1 MENKDTNMV
10 ILIIAFMAFIFG
22 FLVAEAIYNEKPMTE
37 EEYYK
42 LQKTEW
48 YE

>member
-1 MENKDTNMV
+1 MRDRDTNMV
-10 ILIIAFMAFIFG
+10 ILIIAFMAFLFG
-22 FLVAEAIYNEKPMTE
+22 FLVAEAIYNERPMTE
-37 EEYYK
+37 EEYYE

>member
-1 MENKDTNMV
+1 MGDKDTNMV

-37 EEYYK
+37 EEYYE
-42 LQKTEW
+42 LQKTQW

>member
-1 MENKDTNMV
+1 MENKDTNIV

-37 EEYYK
+37 EEYYE
-42 LQKTEW
+42 LQKTQW

>member
-1 MENKDTNMV
+1 MRDKDTNMV
-10 ILIIAFMAFIFG
+10 ILIIALMAFIFG

-37 EEYYK
+37 EEYYE
-42 LQKTEW
+42 LQKTQW